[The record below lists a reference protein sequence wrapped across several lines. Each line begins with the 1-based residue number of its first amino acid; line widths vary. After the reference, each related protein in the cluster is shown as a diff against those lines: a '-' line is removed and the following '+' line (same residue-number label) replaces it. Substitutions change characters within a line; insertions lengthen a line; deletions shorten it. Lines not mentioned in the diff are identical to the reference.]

1 MWDDD
6 DDDNDDGMSQ
16 EEYRKLNDER
26 RTRLNNLPVYK
37 KALEILE
44 LSKNIVGAMDEEKD
58 TLELRAYM
66 MENAYIIAP
75 KIAGAFESDSYVL
88 SMENAVIIKR
98 AARELQAQTSLAKEM
113 ELIEGHY
120 LQLLRDEIEA
130 FRLLFVEW
138 IKTFDSYDKYNDG
151 WGIFTEGSSEE

>member
-1 MWDDD
+1 MWE
-6 DDDNDDGMSQ
+6 DDDNEEDGMSD
-16 EEYRKLNDER
+16 EEYKREHLAKRK
-26 RTRLNNLPVYK
+26 RLQNLPVYK

-66 MENAYIIAP
+66 MENAYIMAP
-75 KIAGAFESDSYVL
+75 KIAGAFESDSFVL

-113 ELIEGHY
+113 DLIEGHY

-138 IKTFDSYDKYNDG
+138 IKTFEGYEKYNDG
-151 WGIFTEGSSEE
+151 WGIFTEGAPEE